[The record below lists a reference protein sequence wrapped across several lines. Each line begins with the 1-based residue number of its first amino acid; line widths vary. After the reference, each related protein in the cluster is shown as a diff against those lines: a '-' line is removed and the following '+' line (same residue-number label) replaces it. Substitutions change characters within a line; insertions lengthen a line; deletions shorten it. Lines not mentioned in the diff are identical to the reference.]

1 MVDSVELQQLA
12 LRMSAF
18 ADVLGEHASRL
29 VEETGQS
36 TQALRDATQGMGVQ
50 AHRLSQEVVQTISR
64 ESRGAI
70 ERGVAEGMR
79 EGSDQLRSASD
90 LAKQTADTMQQELAR
105 LRAAHRSLVWKAGT
119 ALIIGALLAAGGSI
133 YLAWQSNKTL
143 ELAEFPRDLLQATQS
158 GAITRCGDALC
169 ARIGKQP
176 TLRGQQKD
184 YAEVR

>member
-1 MVDSVELQQLA
+1 MIDSEELQQLA

-36 TQALRDATQGMGVQ
+36 TLALRNATQGLGVQ

-70 ERGVAEGMR
+70 ERGVAEAMR
-79 EGSDQLRSASD
+79 DGSDQLRSAGD
-90 LAKQTADTMQQELAR
+90 LARQTADAMQQELAR
-105 LRAAHRSLVWKAGT
+105 LRAAHRSLVWKAGA
-119 ALIIGALLAAGGSI
+119 ALIVGALLAAGGSI
-133 YLAWQSNKTL
+133 YLVWQSNKALKLT
-143 ELAEFPRDLLQATQS
+143 EFPRDLLQATES

-176 TLRGQQKD
+176 MLRGQHKE